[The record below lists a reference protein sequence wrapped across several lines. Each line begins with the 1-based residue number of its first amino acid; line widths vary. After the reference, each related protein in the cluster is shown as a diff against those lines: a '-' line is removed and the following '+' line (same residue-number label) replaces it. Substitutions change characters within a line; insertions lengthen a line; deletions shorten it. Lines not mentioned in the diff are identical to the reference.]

1 MDIQEKAAAYDWLR
15 ESARKAGSIVLKVE
29 GESLA
34 VVHGV
39 DSKETVDDLVK
50 ALQGL
55 KTIVELSVASK
66 DGRQY
71 AYIETRSG
79 SFVHVVGALKEA
91 EAALA
96 KVGA

>member
-1 MDIQEKAAAYDWLR
+1 MEAKEQAAMLDAPT
-15 ESARKAGSIVLKVE
+15 ESKNDALFEAFYADRQMKVD
-29 GESLA
+29 A
-34 VVHGV
+34 H
-39 DSKETVDDLVK
+39 DDLVK

-79 SFVHVVGALKEA
+79 SFVHVVDALKEA